1 MLLVFSLITIYMFI
15 TVYIY
20 FHGVC
25 IMIMYLVL
33 LSNLKMHRHQGDSG
47 VYCFKIDD
55 NLPILETFEVPV

>member
-1 MLLVFSLITIYMFI
+1 MFI